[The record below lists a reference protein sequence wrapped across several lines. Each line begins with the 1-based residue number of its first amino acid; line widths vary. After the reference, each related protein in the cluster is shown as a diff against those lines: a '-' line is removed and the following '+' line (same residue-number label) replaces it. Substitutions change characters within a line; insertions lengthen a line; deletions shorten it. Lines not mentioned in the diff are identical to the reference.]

1 MRHSVTVAATAD
13 DQSSTKGVAL
23 RAADRTGRHLPSVF
37 WPHRSRP
44 RPSPVSGVE
53 RGLATLGIVWEGLWL
68 LPDPNLWPTNQG
80 TTVESLL
87 LAGVLVT
94 WVAVVLTAFGPV
106 ASRRR
111 RVRAQVV
118 NVCLLFAAGGALL
131 HFEPVLSSD
140 AATIMTDW
148 QAGASLV
155 NLACALTGLLLVTVV
170 AIPVVLGVVLVEVT
184 LLLID
189 LPSVP
194 TASDRLSTVLYPTY
208 ALAMGAASIGARR
221 GLLAAARRSDE
232 ARTSLEFAEAQAEAL
247 RDAQRRLREQQR
259 LLHETVLNT
268 LTAIARGGIG
278 GSADSGTRTRVMC
291 AESALVLR
299 TLSSAESA
307 VPVMGSRDWAAD
319 VMAGIQPLI
328 DLGVHVDV
336 RVQATGRAIPD
347 PVYGAM
353 VVAVREALSNVARHA
368 RADSVV
374 LSVSVTT
381 DARVRRDHWIVE
393 VLDDGIGFDAQ
404 RSSSRF
410 GLNSAIV
417 EAMDDVAGE
426 ATVTSALGEGTCVRL
441 SWSTSPESRV
451 SVVLGESATS
461 VNALG
466 APVLLSFGAFS
477 MLSLILTISDFEFS
491 RIAVAG
497 FMLAVACGILLVWFG
512 RAGSL
517 PPVLVVGVCIATP
530 LVYRFQQIGLGSGV
544 GTPWTDW
551 SSEAIVALLLIVAGT
566 GPWWGFIAALAAWLL
581 TQGDMLGELIRPGT
595 AVIIAGALFA
605 RSVRA
610 NDRAYAAAMGQRLK
624 EEASSIGDEV
634 SIRALARR
642 YRTLNESSA
651 IRLLDGIANGRID
664 ASEPEV
670 RAACGLEE
678 HFIRTVMRID
688 PAAGPLHALASQL
701 ASRAHHRGISLDV
714 DIAESSGLRR
724 GELLQLRA
732 SANRAISHA
741 TAGAPAR
748 LSARREKEVLI
759 VRLVVTVAESD
770 QAAFVDG
777 TGGHGISWDA
787 DPADGTL
794 ILEASYAAAP
804 RSLTSMGD
812 VHDRPNAD

>member
-1 MRHSVTVAATAD
+1 MRQSVTVAATAD
-13 DQSSTKGVAL
+13 DQSTIKGVAMQ
-23 RAADRTGRHLPSVF
+23 AADRTGRHLPSVS
-37 WPHRSRP
+37 WPKRRRP

-68 LPDPNLWPTNQG
+68 LPDPSLWPTNQG

-94 WVAVVLTAFGPV
+94 WVAVVLTAFGPA

-131 HFEPVLSSD
+131 HFGPALSSD
-140 AATIMTDW
+140 AATSMTDW

-155 NLACALTGLLLVTVV
+155 NLACALTGLLLITLV
-170 AIPVVLGVVLVEVT
+170 AIPVVLGAVLVEVT

-189 LPSVP
+189 LPSAP

-232 ARTSLEFAEAQAEAL
+232 ARTGLEFAEGQAQAL
-247 RDAQRRLREQQR
+247 RDVQRRMREQQR

-268 LTAIARGGIG
+268 LTAIARGGIE
-278 GSADSGTRTRVMC
+278 GSNDSGTRTRVMC
-291 AESALVLR
+291 AESAVVLR
-299 TLSSAESA
+299 TLSSAEFA
-307 VPVMGSRDWAAD
+307 VPATGSRDWAAD
-319 VMAGIQPLI
+319 VMLGIQPLI

-336 RVQATGRAIPD
+336 RVQAIGRAIPD

-368 RADSVV
+368 QADSVV

-381 DARVRRDHWIVE
+381 DARARMDHWIVE
-393 VLDDGIGFDAQ
+393 VLDDGNGFDAH
-404 RSSSRF
+404 RSARRF

-417 EAMDDVAGE
+417 EAMDDVGGE
-426 ATVTSALGEGTCVRL
+426 AIVVSALGEGTRVTL
-441 SWSTSPESRV
+441 TWSTVPESRV
-451 SVVLGESATS
+451 SVVVGESAMS
-461 VNALG
+461 INALG
-466 APVLLSFGAFS
+466 APVLVSFGVFS
-477 MLSLILTISDFEFS
+477 LLSLVLTISEFEFW

-497 FMLAVACGILLVWFG
+497 FLIALACGILIVWFG
-512 RAGSL
+512 RAGTL

-581 TQGDMLGELIRPGT
+581 TQGDMVGELIRPGT
-595 AVIIAGALFA
+595 AVIVAGALFA

-610 NDRAYAAAMGQRLK
+610 NDRAYAAAMSQRLK
-624 EEASSIGDEV
+624 EEASSISNEV
-634 SIRALARR
+634 SIRALGRR

-651 IRLLDGIANGRID
+651 IRLLEGISNGRID
-664 ASEPEV
+664 ASETEV

-688 PAAGPLHALASQL
+688 AAAGPLHALASQL
-701 ASRAHHRGISLDV
+701 ASRAHHRGIALDV
-714 DIAESSGLRR
+714 DIADSSGVRR
-724 GELLQLRA
+724 GELLNLRA

-741 TAGAPAR
+741 MPGAPAR
-748 LSARREKEVLI
+748 LSARREKAVLI
-759 VRLVVTVAESD
+759 VRLVVTVAEAD
-770 QAAFVDG
+770 QPAVVDG
-777 TGGHGISWDA
+777 TGGQDISWDA

-794 ILEASYAAAP
+794 ILEASFAAAP
-804 RSLTSMGD
+804 RSLTSMGGVD
-812 VHDRPNAD
+812 DRPNAD